1 MSATS
6 GVLFSS
12 TSTWAC
18 PSTRRIRDGT
28 LGDSNSVS
36 SVSALGRDGILG
48 SSSSSLLI
56 SSSKWT
62 RRFWFRVITVAVA
75 LASADESVL
84 TSA

>member
-18 PSTRRIRDGT
+18 PSTRRIRDGA
-28 LGDSNSVS
+28 LGVSNSVF
-36 SVSALGRDGILG
+36 SVSAPGGDGLD
-48 SSSSSLLI
+48 SSSSLFL

-62 RRFWFRVITVAVA
+62 RRFWFRVITVASA
-75 LASADESVL
+75 LAFAESV
-84 TSA
+84 TASA

>member
-36 SVSALGRDGILG
+36 SVSAPGRDGILG
-48 SSSSSLLI
+48 SSSSSLFV

-62 RRFWFRVITVAVA
+62 RRFWFRVITVTLA
-75 LASADESVL
+75 LASVESAL